1 MKNKFGMACI
11 FVEMAGVL
19 TMAIML
25 GIAAMKVMPQTFGET
40 VDAAALQAWN
50 TRIDITLIVVALA
63 AVLAKILSR
72 GGRNILVNK
81 VSGWLFWLAVI
92 VRVVWLLCGFMM

>member
-1 MKNKFGMACI
+1 MKNKISMACMFI
-11 FVEMAGVL
+11 EMAGVL

-40 VDAAALQAWN
+40 VNAAALQAWN

-63 AVLAKILSR
+63 AVLAKLLSR
-72 GGRNILVNK
+72 GNNILVYK